1 MPFRHFKGSVDDG
14 GAGRLVSSGTAFVGS
29 IPAELQ
35 LVTVYAAVLTKTAK
49 EPDAAEALIRFLTSP
64 NAVPAIERAGLTPRP
79 QR

>member
-1 MPFRHFKGSVDDG
+1 MDDG